1 MLESAAGNFA
11 RHQSLSSKSRPA
23 YPGVCGSLL
32 AVTDIRC
39 TDQVALSRSAGDFAR
54 SSGASD
60 RVFGLL
66 TRLGPTGS
74 GRGGTQLPSVR
85 GELEL
90 RHVWFRYQTATQTQW
105 ALQNVTLRMEP
116 GSVVALVRMAG
127 AIELR
132 HCLGGGGTEVE
143 FGCTS
148 TIAAASLLNVL
159 TASDWLRVCS
169 QIPPYATFDALR

>member
-1 MLESAAGNFA
+1 M
-11 RHQSLSSKSRPA
+11 
-23 YPGVCGSLL
+23 
-32 AVTDIRC
+32 DIRC
-39 TDQVALSRSAGDFAR
+39 TDHFALRYSAGDFAR

-74 GRGGTQLPSVR
+74 GRGGTRLARVR

-116 GSVVALVRMAG
+116 GSVVALVRRR
-127 AIELR
+127 ELD
-132 HCLGGGGTEVE
+132 G
-143 FGCTS
+143 
-148 TIAAASLLNVL
+148 LN
-159 TASDWLRVCS
+159 
-169 QIPPYATFDALR
+169 